1 MSRLPSLNC
10 VQGQVSSSLSLH
22 SVSVRPADYEPGLAS
37 LTLRCSTRGDKNGEV
52 RVVHG
57 GEDIYS
63 AVKEAVKGLDK
74 EKEPEIG
81 DNPEGYWATSVG
93 NSLIDNEIRNKF
105 CLSLLGHIT
114 ARSYDVVTSCTVTS
128 DTDHIEEV
136 LTWLIKKQA
145 AAVSTDI
152 SDTCAVVVTN
162 EDVRVLGQG
171 GENVVVVNN
180 VVKEAVEKLVVGLK
194 EKLDDGE
201 GKRKGKF
208 SESGYGSEDDKKDSS
223 NEMINKIEEEES
235 DEILDI
241 TSLSGGKSPCM
252 LEQIETEL
260 KASFENLLASDAET
274 NVKGK
279 SDFIEQIVNKTKEN
293 QTGDVED
300 EALEPNDTHNLESEP
315 KLETEKESHEK
326 EDESGKEADS
336 PLESKVQSEIVTNSQ
351 AGQVLIES
359 ETSPKKSQIESTDSP
374 KKSQTESSESPKKSQ
389 TESKTSPKKS
399 LTDSATS
406 PIKSGTSPKKSQMG
420 KSRSLIASMLGG
432 SPSSPH
438 ISKYRETHDD
448 PQCPSSFSIAPR
460 GSVDMSSLLI
470 ALCHGMFCRQ
480 WKFVT
485 SCRLGGHATTLYFRH
500 DPRILPGLGQ
510 QSLCGVV
517 WRGEEGGEGVEV
529 HNGSDSV
536 VASVKGSLEGMMNA
550 KTSVKTEG
558 RVTALDLGECE
569 MALCETPR
577 LFNDFLQI
585 MIKNGFNLYA
595 TVETEFKVNQMNV
608 LMFRQSTVSNNQSLT
623 LSLERGNVLVLYG
636 GEEEDVVVVRETLA
650 SRWPYPVVQ
659 DGKAGEG
666 AWMWKVRRYPWRISY
681 GSKFVDRAVIRAS
694 KLVRQLSQDRLRQLP
709 IPPPSNSDMESAKS
723 LVIFLIKE
731 LSEKGW
737 KFVGTNQVSAKMQ
750 HSCFLHFL
758 K

>member
-1 MSRLPSLNC
+1 M
-10 VQGQVSSSLSLH
+10 
-22 SVSVRPADYEPGLAS
+22 SVRPPDYEPGLAS
-37 LTLRCSTRGDKNGEV
+37 LTLRCSTRGEKNGEV

-57 GEDIYS
+57 GEDIFS
-63 AVKEAVKGLDK
+63 AVKEAVKGLSP
-74 EKEPEIG
+74 EKEIETG
-81 DNPEGYWATSVG
+81 EDPEGYWAISVG

-114 ARSYDVVTSCTVTS
+114 SRSYDVVTSCTVTS
-128 DTDHIEEV
+128 DTDQIEEV

-152 SDTCAVVVTN
+152 SDTCAVVVTD
-162 EDVRVLGQG
+162 EEVRVLGQG

-194 EKLDDGE
+194 EKLDDGD

-260 KASFENLLASDAET
+260 KASLENLLASDAEKEP
-274 NVKGK
+274 NKEK
-279 SDFIEQIVNKTKEN
+279 SEKADEIVNESPNDLDTK
-293 QTGDVED
+293 DVES
-300 EALEPNDTHNLESEP
+300 EALEPNDITNLESEP
-315 KLETEKESHEK
+315 KQKTEKESPGK
-326 EDESGKEADS
+326 DEESVLESNS
-336 PLESKVQSEIVTNSQ
+336 PNQSKVQSELVTISEQDSQ
-351 AGQVLIES
+351 VPISPLKS
-359 ETSPKKSQIESTDSP
+359 EASP
-374 KKSQTESSESPKKSQ
+374 KKSQTESVASPKKSQ
-389 TESKTSPKKS
+389 TDSGTSPIKSQPESGTSPKKS
-399 LTDSATS
+399 QSES
-406 PIKSGTSPKKSQMG
+406 VTSPKKSQMG

-448 PQCPSSFSIAPR
+448 PLCPSSFSISPR

-470 ALCHGMFCRQ
+470 ALSHGMFCRQ

-485 SCRLGGHATTLYFRH
+485 SCRLGGHGTTLYFRH

-510 QSLCGVV
+510 QSLCGLV
-517 WRGEEGGEGVEV
+517 WRGKEGAEGVEI

-536 VASVKGSLEGMMNA
+536 VASVKGTLEGMMNS

-558 RVTALDLGECE
+558 RVAALDLSECD
-569 MALCETPR
+569 MTACETPR

-595 TVETEFKVNQMNV
+595 TVETEFKSNQMNV
-608 LMFRQSTVSNNQSLT
+608 LMFRQSTVSNICSLT

-636 GEEEDVVVVRETLA
+636 GQEEDVVVVRETLD

-659 DGKAGEG
+659 DAKVGEG
-666 AWMWKVRRYPWRISY
+666 AWTWKVRRYPWRISY
-681 GSKFVDRAVIRAS
+681 GSKFVDRAVNRAA